1 MAANSV
7 DGVYNLAIDY
17 GVDGSVPA
25 GTPAGVEKL
34 AYVHRVYNAIMGG
47 GFDFAM
53 EVIDANEFDR
63 AVEGFRYLDLIEVAN
78 LLAELVGTYGGPDY
92 DEEKEEVF
100 DDLINESSLVID
112 AYRRKAGEVPS
123 DFGL

>member
-1 MAANSV
+1 MTTNSV

-17 GVDGSVPA
+17 GVDGSVPVDA
-25 GTPAGVEKL
+25 PVGVEKL

-53 EVIDANEFDR
+53 EVLDTSDFER
-63 AVEGFRYLDLIEVAN
+63 AVEGFRYLDLVEVAN
-78 LLAELVGTYGGPDY
+78 LLSELVRTYGEPDY
-92 DEEKEEVF
+92 DEEKEEAF
-100 DDLINESSLVID
+100 DDLINESSLVIN
-112 AYRRKAGEVPS
+112 AYRRKVTAAPS